1 MCPDICPKTLSVQ
14 KSEKWKKI
22 VSFEEQMMSEDKDP
36 SMLLKSNEGCCSYNP
51 SNSYLHH
58 SDILQMYSE
67 RIQSREA
74 L

>member
-14 KSEKWKKI
+14 KSESSKKI
-22 VSFEEQMMSEDKDP
+22 VRFEEQMMSEDKDP
-36 SMLLKSNEGCCSYNP
+36 SMLLKSNEGCWVYNP
-51 SNSYLHH
+51 SNIYLHH
-58 SDILQMYSE
+58 SDILQMDSE